1 MIEKLTIYDIKKRYN
16 TDDYFSTKSLK
27 SVGLTLKSFR
37 VYRINNQWYMLY
49 ISNCKYNKIKYYDA
63 LNNILVGEY
72 TYNQS
77 TGNTD
82 SESTDSTQRT

>member
-1 MIEKLTIYDIKKRYN
+1 MIERLTIYDIKKRYN

-27 SVGLTLKSFR
+27 SVGLTLKSFK

-49 ISNCKYNKIKYYDA
+49 IFNGRYEKIKYYDA

-77 TGNTD
+77 T
-82 SESTDSTQRT
+82 DSTQH